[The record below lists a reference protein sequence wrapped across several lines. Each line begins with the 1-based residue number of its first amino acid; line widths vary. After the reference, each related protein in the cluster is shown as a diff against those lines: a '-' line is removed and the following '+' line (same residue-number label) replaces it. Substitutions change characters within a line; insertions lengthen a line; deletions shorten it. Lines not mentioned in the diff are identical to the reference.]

1 MHHYLPLDPSVHE
14 EGSKVDGSL
23 DLTIGSHFGST
34 SSKFKTLLNPNYT
47 YVPLTYYVLLLG
59 LCDFE
64 NFHISQLPQY
74 TSSVSRDYD
83 GKQGWRIWTL
93 PTVSHFG
100 STLSKW
106 NALSNLVYTRVPLSF
121 PFILLTLFI
130 FHISPLSQYTSS
142 VSRDYD
148 GKQGWW
154 TLMGPMVSDFGM
166 RWSN

>member
-1 MHHYLPLDPSVHE
+1 MFLLLPMYFFWDFVILKIFTFPN
-14 EGSKVDGSL
+14 
-23 DLTIGSHFGST
+23 SHST
-34 SSKFKTLLNPNYT
+34 LGQSSKDR
-47 YVPLTYYVLLLG
+47 G
-59 LCDFE
+59 
-64 NFHISQLPQY
+64 
-74 TSSVSRDYD
+74 
-83 GKQGWRIWTL
+83 GKQGWWTWTL

-142 VSRDYD
+142 VSRDYG

-154 TLMGPMVSDFGM
+154 VLMGPMVSDFGM
-166 RWSN
+166 RWSNWTALSNLVYTRVPLSNCYSFDRG